1 MGDAET
7 ATVRIASSIADVAA
21 TDWDACARGTETGA
35 GHGDNPF
42 ILHAFLLALE
52 QSGSASP
59 ETGWWPSHLLLD
71 DGKGGIAACMP
82 CYLKTHSRGEY
93 VFDHGWADAFERAG
107 GRYYPKLQ
115 SSVPFTPVTGRRLL
129 VRDGVSPEAKRLLL
143 RAGAGLIEQSGASSL
158 HLTFLTEDE
167 WRLAGELGFLQRTD
181 QQFHWR
187 NENYSSFDDFLDRLA
202 SRKRKAIRKERRE
215 ALGPGIDI
223 EWVTGSNLTEAHWDA
238 FFAFYMD
245 TGARKWGSPYLNRE
259 FFSLISA
266 SMKDDI
272 LLILAKRDGRYIAGA
287 LNFIGRQALFGRY
300 WGAIE
305 EHPCLHFE
313 ICYYQAIDFAIEH
326 GLATVEAG
334 AQGEHKLA
342 RGYMPTT
349 TYSAHLIAHP
359 GLRNAVADYVKR
371 ERRAVAQDTELL
383 SKESPYRK
391 VVIPTKAGI
400 Q

>member
-7 ATVRIASSIADVAA
+7 ATVRIANGIADVPA
-21 TDWDACARGTETGA
+21 TDWDACARGAEPGTERST
-35 GHGDNPF
+35 NPF
-42 ILHAFLLALE
+42 ISHAFLLALE

-59 ETGWWPSHLLLD
+59 TTGWWPSHLLLD

-93 VFDHGWADAFERAG
+93 VFDQGWADALERAG

-129 VRDGVSPEAKRLLL
+129 VRERAGRDAERLLL
-143 RAGAGLIEQSGASSL
+143 RAGAGLVEQSGASSL
-158 HLTFLTEDE
+158 HLTFLTEPE

-202 SRKRKAIRKERRE
+202 SRKRKTIRKERRE
-215 ALGPGIDI
+215 ARAAGVNI
-223 EWVTGSNLTEAHWDA
+223 EWVTGSDLTEAHWDA

-259 FFSLISA
+259 FFSLVGQ
-266 SMKDDI
+266 SMKNEI
-272 LLILAKRDGRYIAGA
+272 LLVLAKRDGRYIAGA
-287 LNFIGRQALFGRY
+287 LNFIGKDTLFGRY

-305 EHPCLHFE
+305 EHAYLHFE
-313 ICYYQAIDFAIEH
+313 ICYYQAIDFAIAH
-326 GLATVEAG
+326 GLTVVEAG

-342 RGYMPTT
+342 RGYLPTT

-359 GLRNAVADYVKR
+359 GLRNAVADYLKR
-371 ERRAVAQDTELL
+371 ERRAVAQENALL
-383 SKESPYRK
+383 KADSPFRRDD
-391 VVIPTKAGI
+391 
-400 Q
+400 

>member
-7 ATVRIASSIADVAA
+7 ATVRIANSIADVVA

-35 GHGDNPF
+35 GRPDNPF
-42 ILHAFLLALE
+42 TSHAFLLALE

-59 ETGWWPSHLLLD
+59 ETGWWPRHLLLE
-71 DGKGGIAACMP
+71 DGKGGIAGCMP
-82 CYLKTHSRGEY
+82 CYLKTHSSGEY
-93 VFDHGWADAFERAG
+93 VFDHGWAEAFERAG

-129 VRDGVSPEAKRLLL
+129 VRGGVSPEGKSLLL
-143 RAGAGLIEQSGASSL
+143 SAGAGLVEQSDASSL
-158 HLTFLTEDE
+158 HITFLTEDE
-167 WRLAGELGFLQRTD
+167 WRLASELGFLQRTD
-181 QQFHWR
+181 QQFHWKS
-187 NENYSSFDDFLDRLA
+187 EGYSSFDDFLDRLA

-215 ALGPGIDI
+215 AFGPGIEI
-223 EWVTGSNLTEAHWDA
+223 EWVTGSDLTEAHWDT

-266 SMKDDI
+266 SMKDNI
-272 LLILAKRDGRYIAGA
+272 LLILARRDGRYVAGA
-287 LNFIGRQALFGRY
+287 LNFVGKDALFGRY

-326 GLATVEAG
+326 GLAVVEAG
-334 AQGEHKLA
+334 AQGAHKLA
-342 RGYMPTT
+342 RGYLPTT
-349 TYSAHLIAHP
+349 TYSAHWIAHP
-359 GLRNAVADYVKR
+359 GLRNAVADYLKR
-371 ERRAVAQDTELL
+371 ERRAVAHENALL
-383 SKESPYRK
+383 AEESPYRK
-391 VVIPTKAGI
+391 VD
-400 Q
+400 

>member
-7 ATVRIASSIADVAA
+7 ATIRIANSIADVPTA
-21 TDWDACARGTETGA
+21 DWDACARGSELATG
-35 GHGDNPF
+35 HSSNPF
-42 ILHAFLLALE
+42 ITHAFVLALE

-93 VFDHGWADAFERAG
+93 VFDQGWADALERAG

-129 VRDGVSPEAKRLLL
+129 VRDGVSRDAERLLL
-143 RAGAGLIEQSGASSL
+143 RAGAQLVEQSGASSL
-158 HLTFLTEDE
+158 HLTFLTKQE
-167 WRLAGELGFLQRTD
+167 WRLAGELGFLMRTD

-187 NENYSSFDDFLDRLA
+187 NENYASFDDFLDRLA

-215 ALGPGIDI
+215 AQSRGIDI
-223 EWVTGSNLTEAHWDA
+223 EWVTGSDLTEAHWDA
-238 FFAFYMD
+238 FFYFYMD

-259 FFSLISA
+259 FFSLVGEI
-266 SMKDDI
+266 MKDDI
-272 LLILAKRDGRYIAGA
+272 LLVLARRDGRYIAGA
-287 LNFIGRQALFGRY
+287 LNFIGKDTLFGRY
-300 WGAIE
+300 WGALE
-305 EHPCLHFE
+305 EHRYLHFE
-313 ICYYQAIDFAIEH
+313 ICYYQAIDFAIAH
-326 GLATVEAG
+326 GLTVVEAG

-342 RGYMPTT
+342 RGYLPTT

-359 GLRNAVADYVKR
+359 GLRNAVADFFKR
-371 ERRAVAQDTELL
+371 ERRAVAQEYALL
-383 SKESPYRK
+383 AAESPYRK
-391 VVIPTKAGI
+391 SN
-400 Q
+400 